1 MKNIIEQVKDLTAAE
16 LDALITE
23 LKKLADNKRA
33 SGVAKKAFDG
43 YNSRR
48 YSKPWIAKIVS
59 WPAGKQPELEFGAY
73 YGNTEEGGIVEIA
86 AKEGDIIRWGQ
97 RDNRGNGTKNKW
109 GVFRAGEVV
118 EIESSEARELYR
130 D

>member
-33 SGVAKKAFDG
+33 SGVAKKAFDD
-43 YNSRR
+43 YNFRR

-59 WPAGKQPELEFGAY
+59 WPTGKQPELEFGAF
-73 YGNTEEGGIVEIA
+73 YGNAEEGGTAEIA